1 MSGYFITFEGSEG
14 CGKTTQINALAK
26 RLREKGKI
34 VQITREPGGTL
45 IGEKIRNL
53 LQDPTHEDKI
63 SALTELLLFSA
74 SRSQLITNVIKPAL
88 SRGEIVI
95 SDRFIDS
102 TLVYQGLGRN
112 IGLKIVQEINKIV
125 VDSIEPNLTIL
136 LDIDAEIGIKRAKNR
151 QNGQL
156 DRIEKE
162 SLSFFQLI
170 RDGYLNLAKNSHGRI
185 KVIDGLLTMEQI
197 ENRIWEIIKNQI

>member
-162 SLSFFQLI
+162 SLSFF
-170 RDGYLNLAKNSHGRI
+170 N
-185 KVIDGLLTMEQI
+185 
-197 ENRIWEIIKNQI
+197 